1 MYTGNTV
8 AMVVGIVLLSL
19 LPTAIF
25 LGLLLG
31 FVRRQ
36 RRLLAEG
43 EPAEAL
49 VLAQRPRSVRLNGSP
64 LVELSLEVRRSGH
77 APYQAK
83 ASTFVPP
90 HASWLYR
97 VGAALAVR
105 IDPRDPRRVA
115 VADAAAQQLEAD
127 PEHRLRRL
135 DSLRAKGLI
144 SDAEYDER
152 RAAIVAQ
159 L

>member
-1 MYTGNTV
+1 
-8 AMVVGIVLLSL
+8 MVVGIVLVSL

-25 LGLLLG
+25 LGLLLR

-49 VLAQRPRSVRLNGSP
+49 VLGQRPRSVRLNGSP
-64 LVELSLEVRRSGH
+64 LVELSLEVRRPGY

-83 ASTFVPP
+83 ASTFMPA
-90 HASWLYR
+90 HTSWLYR
-97 VGAALAVR
+97 VGATLAVR
-105 IDPRDPRRVA
+105 VDPRDPQRVA
-115 VADAAAQQLEAD
+115 VADASAQQLEAD
-127 PEHRLRRL
+127 PERRLRQL

-152 RAAIVAQ
+152 RAAIIGQ